1 MIKQL
6 VIAHVLFVLLFVNS
20 ASAQCDLNV
29 VVADQNGDVLY
40 GASVLVLDAES
51 EGLVSFAATSV
62 DGKLK
67 LSIAQN
73 SSVKLKIN
81 HFGYRDTVFAFSCN
95 NETST
100 DTLFIHLEV
109 EVTSLD
115 EVLVHG
121 FKGYV
126 VKGDTV
132 IFNAS
137 EYANGNERDMEDL
150 LKKIPGVNV
159 DKEGVV
165 KVGDQEISSLMVDGQ
180 DFFNSSYQKISR
192 SMPANP
198 IKEIQVIQKYSK
210 EDMLKGFKETDDIA
224 INVVLA
230 DSAKNIWFGEVEAG
244 GAINKYHD
252 VEGVVMRFAKNVKSV
267 SSSKTNNLPTH
278 TVHSPYGEL
287 FSSAGNSKLLGLA
300 NFDWF
305 TNTAKNPGMFSS
317 RGVFSSVKEINNNG
331 VVKVNDKSK
340 FEYGVAYNNS
350 NRGVDVVETERIFLL
365 DSVVQNQ
372 INRSA
377 LYSHSTALGKTK
389 YTHRKNN
396 KTKLELYANY
406 LVHEVGGEGDMSLNT
421 VAQESGYSQTN
432 YNLNPGLKI
441 YYKPSKVL
449 LFSSEMSSVFLKSEG
464 LLHSNHPFLNL
475 TPDSTLIFNSANQRV
490 SNRGSLSYTESSL
503 RVNHSEKLAGRV
515 GVNANWKSLNVTSL
529 ISLLDNNTVA
539 LNTGLNED
547 RLQTTDVSGFVEVL
561 YRTKNFMVEPKLGV
575 HKLVQN
581 SKVFE
586 QDIKYYL
593 NPGLTLKRKWNKS
606 SVAMIYSYRMDPGLV
621 NQIYHAPI
629 ITGLRSTENGL
640 GSFQL
645 LDNSILYVT
654 YKRGGFLDKVM
665 YNANL
670 IATYNKNYIST
681 DLQTNGSSFNSK
693 NLLRHNRY
701 SLNFS
706 NGLDVFIEKLKTNIK
721 FKLSH
726 FRLNYSN
733 VLNQSD
739 DINITNGNTRFGLAG
754 SSAFGGP
761 FEFVAGGEIQH
772 HYISGLAY
780 SSNHNIES
788 YITLRYNL
796 NKLSF
801 EVTSENY
808 FMSTGD
814 QYSPFTFV
822 DFSVRYKKSKRFSV
836 ELNGTNL
843 LNQDNVYMR
852 FVSDFSLYEVQNSLY
867 PRIII
872 LSAKYSF

>member
-6 VIAHVLFVLLFVNS
+6 VIASVLFVLLFVNS
-20 ASAQCDLNV
+20 ASAQCDLNA

-51 EGLVSFAATSV
+51 EGILSFAATSA

-73 SSVKLKIN
+73 SSVKLKIS
-81 HFGYRDTVFAFSCN
+81 HFGYRDTVFAFRCN
-95 NETST
+95 NEIST

-109 EVTSLD
+109 EVTSLN
-115 EVLVHG
+115 EVLVQG
-121 FKGYV
+121 YKGYV

-137 EYANGNERDMEDL
+137 QYANGNERDMEDL

-180 DFFNSSYQKISR
+180 DFFNTSYQKISR

-210 EDMLKGFKETDDIA
+210 EDMLKGFKETDEIA

-252 VEGVVMRFAKNVKSV
+252 VEGVAMRFAKNVKSV
-267 SSSKTNNLPTH
+267 SSLKTNNLPIH
-278 TVHSPYGEL
+278 MVYSPYGEL
-287 FSSAGNSKLLGLA
+287 YSSVGNSKLLGLA

-305 TNTAKNPGMFSS
+305 TNAARNPGMFSS
-317 RGVFSSVKEINNNG
+317 RGVFSSVNEINNNG

-340 FEYGVAYNNS
+340 FEYGVAYNRS
-350 NRGVDVVETERIFLL
+350 NRSIDVVEAERIFLL

-372 INRSA
+372 INSST
-377 LYSHSTALGKTK
+377 LYSQSIALGKTK

-406 LVHEVGGEGDMSLNT
+406 VVHDFDGERDVSFNT
-421 VAQESGYSQTN
+421 APQESGYNQTN
-432 YNLNPGLKI
+432 YNLNPGLKY
-441 YYKPSKVL
+441 YYKPSKDL
-449 LFSSEMSSVFLKSEG
+449 LFSTELSSLFLKSEG
-464 LLHSNHPFLNL
+464 FLHSNHPFLNL
-475 TPDSTLIFNSANQRV
+475 LPDSTLVFNSANQRV
-490 SNRGSLSYTESSL
+490 NNSGILSYAESSL
-503 RVNHSEKLAGRV
+503 RANHSEKLSGRI
-515 GVNANWKSLNVTSL
+515 GFNANLKRLNVTSL

-539 LNTGLNED
+539 LNIGLNED
-547 RLQTTDVSGFVEVL
+547 RLQTTDLSSFIEVL
-561 YRTKNFMVEPKLGV
+561 YKTKNLMVEPKLGV
-575 HKLVQN
+575 HRLEQN

-586 QDIKYYL
+586 QDIQYYL
-593 NPGLTLKRKWNKS
+593 NPGLTIKRKWNKS

-621 NQIYHAPI
+621 NQIYQVPI
-629 ITGLRSTENGL
+629 ITGLRNTESGL
-640 GSFQL
+640 GSLQL

-681 DLQTNGSSFNSK
+681 DLQTSGSSFNSN

-706 NGLDVFIEKLKTNIK
+706 NKLDYFIEKRKINLKI
-721 FKLSH
+721 KLSH

-761 FEFVAGGEIQH
+761 FEFVAGGELQH

-788 YITLRYNL
+788 YLTLRYNL

-822 DFSVRYKKSKRFSV
+822 DFGVRYKKSKRFSV
-836 ELNGTNL
+836 ELKGTNL

-867 PRIII
+867 PRIIL
-872 LSAKYSF
+872 LSARYSF